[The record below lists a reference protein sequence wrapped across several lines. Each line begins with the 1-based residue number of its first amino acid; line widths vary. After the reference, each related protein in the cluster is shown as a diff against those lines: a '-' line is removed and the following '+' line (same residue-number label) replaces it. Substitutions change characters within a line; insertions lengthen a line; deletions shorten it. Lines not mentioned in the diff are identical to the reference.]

1 MLAFFV
7 FLKWGVVTIFLIII
21 LGTLDAVCVDGERG
35 TIEKVN
41 VMFAEISRVL
51 KSNGRYIC
59 ISLSQE
65 HVLNQ
70 LIAAHSQ
77 GWITRVHVIKVA
89 GEQVGVASSL
99 PVFTFVMTKMA
110 TPAIQVRTKSLKH
123 SLNLF
128 LPLYYV
134 DI

>member
-1 MLAFFV
+1 
-7 FLKWGVVTIFLIII
+7 
-21 LGTLDAVCVDGERG
+21 
-35 TIEKVN
+35 
-41 VMFAEISRVL
+41 MFAEISRVL

-77 GWITRVHVIKVA
+77 GWITRVHAIKVA

-123 SLNLF
+123 NLNLF
-128 LPLYYV
+128 FFASFIVQIFEYV
-134 DI
+134 NEEGKCVRCKDSNGLVEFVKNCQQYALVRHHLGR

>member
-77 GWITRVHVIKVA
+77 GWITRVHAIKVA

-110 TPAIQVRTKSLKH
+110 TPAIQVRTQKLKT
-123 SLNLF
+123 
-128 LPLYYV
+128 
-134 DI
+134 